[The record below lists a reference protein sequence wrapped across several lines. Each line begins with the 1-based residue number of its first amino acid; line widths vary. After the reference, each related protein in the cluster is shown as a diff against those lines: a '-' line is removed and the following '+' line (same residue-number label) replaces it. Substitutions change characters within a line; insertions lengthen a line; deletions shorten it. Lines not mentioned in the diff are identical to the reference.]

1 MTQPWCS
8 IRVYWKR
15 VTHLF
20 WKINVHHDG
29 YSETR
34 HNFMRA
40 KEDYVGIV
48 LSCITLL
55 NLQHV
60 FTLTATIY
68 LNSNIRQINL
78 LILSCLRTLL
88 VIDISELYP
97 HPFIPRPL
105 TMLSCCVFVLLFIC
119 KIMLFISI
127 KH

>member
-1 MTQPWCS
+1 
-8 IRVYWKR
+8 
-15 VTHLF
+15 
-20 WKINVHHDG
+20 
-29 YSETR
+29 
-34 HNFMRA
+34 MRA